1 MERASAVAALL
12 MTREQA
18 VAAVENKY
26 QGDFLRDLF
35 LRRAGD
41 EQYVVEHAAAFE
53 WRLDRPVVVVAAEL
67 DPDTSGEPVSS
78 AQRRQWQERFAA
90 AWRQVSRDLGDGHP
104 AASTSPPRW

>member
-1 MERASAVAALL
+1 MERAGAVAALL

-41 EQYVVEHAAAFE
+41 EQYVVEHASAFE

-67 DPDTSGEPVSS
+67 DPDTRASRSPAPSGGSGRSGSPRPGGRS
-78 AQRRQWQERFAA
+78 AATSATASR
-90 AWRQVSRDLGDGHP
+90 AW
-104 AASTSPPRW
+104 TSPPRW